1 MTAPRVSRA
10 AFNLRTN
17 LFKTSE
23 REQTNRVVLTYTNH
37 VPDPRIDAHYIDLTD
52 AQRSYLGINAHYIVK
67 LNGDI
72 ERGRDPHTKCTRSR
86 QKNLIDN
93 AIFIAVV
100 GGRDAETGY
109 RAATITGEQDASV
122 EWLMQ
127 AISDS
132 LGMPLEVSDFLE
144 TWRDSRSTA
153 STRSRDQEF
162 VDMVYAGMTP
172 EELAASPDRLQF

>member
-1 MTAPRVSRA
+1 MKQPRVNRA
-10 AFNLRTN
+10 AFTLRTY

-23 REQTNRVVLTYTNH
+23 REQTNRLVLTYTNH

-67 LNGDI
+67 TNGDI
-72 ERGRDPHTKCTRSR
+72 ERGRDPHTKSTRSR

-109 RAATITGEQDASV
+109 RAATITDEQDASV

-132 LGMPLEVSDFLE
+132 LGVPLEITDMLA
-144 TWRDSRSTA
+144 TWRDSRSLT
-153 STRSRDQEF
+153 STRTRDQEI
-162 VDMVYAGMTP
+162 VDAVYAGMTP
-172 EELAASPDRLQF
+172 EERAAPPDRLKF